1 MSDEELERS
10 LGLPATIAISM
21 GSMIGSGIFILPGVA
36 YLEAG
41 ESASV
46 VLAFLLGGVLT
57 VPAALS
63 AAELATA
70 IPESGGSYTYIQRG
84 MGPVIGTV
92 AGVGNWM
99 VLNFKTA
106 LALIGGL
113 PYLVFLVPQIADF
126 GLSVGPV
133 ELSAVVVLSVVLTIG
148 FTAVNVASSD
158 GAGQAQNVIV
168 VVMMAVL
175 GLVILVSFPDIAR
188 SDPSGVVDIQT
199 GGFFAATSLVFVA
212 YAGVIKVTSVA
223 EEIKRPDRNIP
234 LGIIISLAVT
244 TLVYVAITYIAVV
257 TVDISGLVESAVPV
271 SQGGLESDG
280 EGAILA
286 IAAENIIGTWGAVLV
301 VVSALLALASTANS
315 GILSASR
322 YPFAMAKD
330 GLANRE
336 FGQLN
341 PQTGTPVV
349 SILATS
355 GTVIFMVVFLPIDS
369 VARFGAAFQ
378 IVVFI
383 LVSGAV
389 IGFRE
394 ADPTEYSPSYLAPAY
409 PYLQLFGVVS
419 GVALLTQ
426 LSTLA
431 FVGAVTITI
440 LSVIYYYAYARLQPA
455 TEGVVKTELQEEL
468 VDAAENQTQSLLNRE
483 GEYRIL
489 IALWNPGGEGDRTG
503 RRDDLLDIVST
514 LDSHNFDLSIDVVEF
529 EQSRKTTFDEE
540 HPDINADDPPWV
552 QTYDDVSYHHVNA
565 RNVRESI
572 VEYAMYND
580 IDMIA
585 HAFASDTGRIGFV
598 ADDLEWAL
606 ENAHCNSVILT
617 GDSISTVE
625 KVTLLSSGPTF
636 VPTKLLLADAL
647 AVAHTAHL
655 EIVHLVEE
663 NAPEGHRRAES
674 YLDAVFDELIAP
686 ATSQIVETD
695 DPTTE
700 ATRLSRDADIV
711 LTRLDLST
719 LWRRVRPV
727 PTVAAGLDS
736 AGPAVFVYSDNLLN
750 YQTIYK
756 RILVRYVFR
765 GLR

>member
-113 PYLVFLVPQIADF
+113 PYLVFLVPRIADF

-175 GLVILVSFPDIAR
+175 GLVILVSLPDVAR

-199 GGFFAATSLVFVA
+199 DGFFAATSLVFVA

-223 EEIKRPDRNIP
+223 EEIERPDRNIP

-280 EGAILA
+280 EGAIIA
-286 IAAENIIGTWGAVLV
+286 IAAENIVGTWGAVLIV
-301 VVSALLALASTANS
+301 AAALLALASTANS

-341 PQTGTPVV
+341 AQTGTPVV
-349 SILATS
+349 SILAT
-355 GTVIFMVVFLPIDS
+355 GGAVIFMVVFLPIDS

-426 LSTLA
+426 LSALA

-440 LSVIYYYAYARLQPA
+440 LSVVYYYAYARLQPA
-455 TEGVVKTELQEEL
+455 TEGVVKTELREEL
-468 VDAAENQTQSLLNRE
+468 VDAAANQTRSLLNRE

-489 IALWNPGGEGDRTG
+489 IALWNPGGGDDRSSG
-503 RRDDLLDIVST
+503 QDNLIDIVST
-514 LDSHNFDLSIDVVEF
+514 LDSHSLDLSIDVVEF

-552 QTYDDVSYHHVNA
+552 QTYDDVSYRHVSA

-572 VEYAMYND
+572 VEYATYNG

-585 HAFASDTGRIGFV
+585 HGFASDTGRIGFV

-606 ENAHCNSVILT
+606 ENAHCDSVVLT
-617 GDSISTVE
+617 GSSPDTVE
-625 KVTLLSSGPTF
+625 KVTLLSSGPTY
-636 VPTKLLLADAL
+636 VPTKLLLGDAI
-647 AVAHTAHL
+647 AAAHTAHL
-655 EIVHLVEE
+655 EIVHLVKEDASEE
-663 NAPEGHRRAES
+663 HRHAES
-674 YLDAVFDELIAP
+674 YLDAVLDELIAP
-686 ATSQIVETD
+686 TTTRIVETA
-695 DPTTE
+695 DPATE

-711 LTRLDLST
+711 LTELDLST
-719 LWRRVRPV
+719 VWRRVRPV
-727 PTVAAGLDS
+727 PTVTAGLDS
-736 AGPAVFVYSDNLLN
+736 AVPGVFVYSDNLLN

-756 RILVRYVFR
+756 RVLMRYVFR